1 MGIENDTAIAR
12 QLFATFHIRYIIVEI
27 VHDMIF
33 SHHTFTAPL
42 INKLSCEYC
51 SFFNKDLTG
60 DQWLKSLSRVPMD
73 PH

>member
-33 SHHTFTAPL
+33 
-42 INKLSCEYC
+42 LSPYFYC
-51 SFFNKDLTG
+51 ST
-60 DQWLKSLSRVPMD
+60 
-73 PH
+73 H